1 MSTKTNNKKD
11 EQLQIA
17 SPAYEKSDAL
27 KQAEAQ
33 LQEHISNQPA
43 AYSFQYQDR
52 MNDLLTKLDSRPSF
66 QYDADA
72 DALYQY
78 YKDRYVQNGQRA
90 MEDTMG
96 QAAALTGG
104 YGSSYAQS
112 VGQQTYNEYMQGLN
126 DVIPELY
133 QLALSKYNQDTASL
147 QDQYAMYANLNA
159 QDYSRWQEEQDRWYD
174 QLDRLTDSA
183 RYEAE
188 QDWLVAQQLEA
199 TTAEQESVLEKPKFS
214 HVDNAGVYH
223 YYLGDKEVK
232 YAKGVNPLTS
242 TVNPDV
248 QYGTF
253 GVTGYQPSHITING
267 KAQKLEKS
275 GFTDMING
283 HEQNIWKA
291 EDKSLWM
298 WDDTKNAYTRYTG
311 SKMVNEIVN
320 TDNVNKIKASIGPK
334 EHYGSDE
341 AYKKHIKNKIE
352 EAESYLTDDEVY
364 TLGVLYGLI
373 DPPETIVEKYGY
385 HLPG

>member
-11 EQLQIA
+11 EQLQID

-147 QDQYAMYANLNA
+147 QDQYAMYANLDA

-174 QLDRLTDSA
+174 QLDRLTDNA

-188 QDWLVAQQLEA
+188 QDYERQQEELEKGASVDPKDYASYSDFLSATALSGKYLYDPADEFGGSVVYNNGNVTNGNIMRMQRALGLKDDAMWSEEEKALTNLTANQAWEAYQQGRLQNYASPSRTTTSTAEKKKSPAVQSFISQYMTREQAAKKGITEKEWTNMIQDGLHSVNLTEDEFDQLVA
-199 TTAEQESVLEKPKFS
+199 
-214 HVDNAGVYH
+214 H
-223 YYLGDKEVK
+223 Y
-232 YAKGVNPLTS
+232 
-242 TVNPDV
+242 
-248 QYGTF
+248 
-253 GVTGYQPSHITING
+253 
-267 KAQKLEKS
+267 KLP
-275 GFTDMING
+275 F
-283 HEQNIWKA
+283 
-291 EDKSLWM
+291 
-298 WDDTKNAYTRYTG
+298 
-311 SKMVNEIVN
+311 
-320 TDNVNKIKASIGPK
+320 
-334 EHYGSDE
+334 
-341 AYKKHIKNKIE
+341 
-352 EAESYLTDDEVY
+352 
-364 TLGVLYGLI
+364 
-373 DPPETIVEKYGY
+373 
-385 HLPG
+385 